1 MPPSKQSAPCPA
13 AASCAR
19 TAVGMRSSS
28 TCNAGAGRRGDCKQR
43 VRGRGKGLHLHRSRS
58 RDEDDHRYRCQLH
71 LDVAAASPPGCV
83 VSSLTCVDVL
93 GDPRTAA
100 QRTDAVE
107 STDLCT
113 AKDRVGAQITLEK
126 PGCGALSHA
135 RGTQRQKHS
144 FQRFVSDL
152 GHPHVESAKPSRSIY
167 HTLHIRF
174 TTQIR

>member
-1 MPPSKQSAPCPA
+1 MPPSKRSAPCPA

-43 VRGRGKGLHLHRSRS
+43 VRGRGKGLHLHRSRG
-58 RDEDDHRYRCQLH
+58 RDEDDHRCRRQLH

-93 GDPRTAA
+93 GTPRTAA
-100 QRTDAVE
+100 HSTSTVE
-107 STDLCT
+107 STDCGSQR
-113 AKDRVGAQITLEK
+113 DRVGATIALEK

-144 FQRFVSDL
+144 FQRFVRDL
-152 GHPHVESAKPSRSIY
+152 TDLHVESPSAWIESERK
-167 HTLHIRF
+167 
-174 TTQIR
+174 